1 MTTLRKFMLVMVM
14 TLVSV
19 SSAQAAIIS
28 GTWNFEVGIY
38 SGSFSFTN
46 LDTSQSHINS
56 TAAGFSVTKNFITG
70 GTDMF
75 TIDGNLLFL
84 GADLIG
90 EGPVTHFFTGSGNF
104 GDWSLWYISLSS
116 LQSGSATGDF
126 QYSAGTANS
135 PVNIIANARIT
146 SAAAAVPEPASLAL
160 ICLGL
165 LGVAVNRKR
174 KRLG

>member
-1 MTTLRKFMLVMVM
+1 MKTLRKLMLVMVL

-19 SSAQAAIIS
+19 SSARAAIIS

-46 LDTSQSHINS
+46 LDTSLSHFNS
-56 TAAGFSVTKNFITG
+56 TAAGFSVTKSFITG

-75 TIDGNLLFL
+75 TIDGDLLFL

-90 EGPVTHFFTGSGNF
+90 EGAVIQLFGGSGNF
-104 GDWSLWYISLSS
+104 GDWSLWSISLSS
-116 LQSGSATGDF
+116 LQSGSTTGLF
-126 QYSAGTANS
+126 QYAGTANN
-135 PVNIIANARIT
+135 PVVISSTARIT
-146 SAAAAVPEPASLAL
+146 AAAAAVPEPASLAL
-160 ICLGL
+160 ICFGL

>member
-1 MTTLRKFMLVMVM
+1 MKTLRKLMLVMVL

-19 SSAQAAIIS
+19 SSARAAIIS

-46 LDTSQSHINS
+46 LDTSLSHFNS
-56 TAAGFSVTKNFITG
+56 TAAGFSVTKSFITG

-75 TIDGNLLFL
+75 TVDGDLLFL
-84 GADLIG
+84 GADQVGDGVQAQL
-90 EGPVTHFFTGSGNF
+90 FTGSGIF
-104 GDWSLWYISLSS
+104 GDWSLWSISLSS
-116 LQSGSATGDF
+116 LQSDSATGYF
-126 QYSAGTANS
+126 RYAGTANN
-135 PVNIIANARIT
+135 PVNFVSNARIT

-160 ICLGL
+160 ICFGL
-165 LGVAVNRKR
+165 LGVAVNSKR

>member
-1 MTTLRKFMLVMVM
+1 MTTVRKLMLVMVI

-19 SSAQAAIIS
+19 SSARAAIIS

-46 LDTSQSHINS
+46 LDTSLSHINS
-56 TAAGFSVTKNFITG
+56 TAAGFSVTKSFITS

-75 TIDGNLLFL
+75 TVDGDFLYL
-84 GADLIG
+84 GADQIG
-90 EGPVTHFFTGSGNF
+90 EGVQVQFFTGSGIF
-104 GDWSLWYISLSS
+104 GDWSLWSISLSS
-116 LQSGSATGDF
+116 LQSGSATGYF
-126 QYSAGTANS
+126 QYAGTANN
-135 PVNIIANARIT
+135 PVNFASDARIT

-174 KRLG
+174 KRLA